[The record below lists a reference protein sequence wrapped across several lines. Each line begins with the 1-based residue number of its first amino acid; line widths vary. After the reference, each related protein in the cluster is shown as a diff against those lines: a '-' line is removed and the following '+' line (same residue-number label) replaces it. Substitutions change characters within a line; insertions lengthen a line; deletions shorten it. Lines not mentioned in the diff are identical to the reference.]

1 MVDENIINFLDKKS
15 NLFVVY
21 FIKRCH
27 NKILK
32 FQEIPVENVA
42 DSLEH
47 IKTIKDGH
55 EQLRAFKRLERR
67 VGYEKII
74 DIFKT
79 FKMNMNEI
87 DKISKE
93 IIGYMV
99 KSNNYKHA
107 FTKMS
112 MMGNIAYPED
122 LLDRYV
128 SYKIQQS
135 FENALYFNKIFK
147 DLNNGTYKE
156 IYKDIQ
162 SYIEKQIMSNTEQ
175 LGKYYMDKK
184 YFSCLD
190 SRYKKNSYINGC
202 IERLYLFCYE
212 DDLNLRVSNF
222 LEKFIFIDE
231 NFKDNYD
238 CKFSFSS
245 RLLNICKFDI
255 ELFNNINKKYED
267 KLDLVNDKEKGN
279 ILIFDLIKILKEGKY
294 KSKEIDENTILQ
306 HFPIESLFKNK
317 NSILKAI
324 FDIDFETGVKI
335 DENILL
341 FLENITKQAIDKN
354 LIDEEI
360 KNILVSFLITAKM
373 ISNKLLDKDLTDNI
387 PFLDDVNEAEFESY
401 FPYYTTKMIISAD
414 ELKAIFSEHSA
425 KYSNN
430 ILNEIMDN
438 QSLSKNKNRL

>member
-1 MVDENIINFLDKKS
+1 M
-15 NLFVVY
+15 
-21 FIKRCH
+21 
-27 NKILK
+27 
-32 FQEIPVENVA
+32 ENVA
-42 DSLEH
+42 ESLEH
-47 IKTIKDGH
+47 IKTIKDEY

-67 VGYEKII
+67 VGSEKITG
-74 DIFKT
+74 IFKT
-79 FKMNMNEI
+79 FKMNVNEI

-93 IIGYMV
+93 VIGYMV
-99 KSNNYKHA
+99 KSNNYKDA

-112 MMGNIAYPED
+112 MMGNMVYPED

-147 DLNNGTYKE
+147 DLNNATYKE

-190 SRYKKNSYINGC
+190 SRYKKNSYMNGC

-212 DDLNLRVSNF
+212 DDLNLRVSKF
-222 LEKFIFIDE
+222 LEKFIFQDE
-231 NFKDNYD
+231 DFKKNYN

-245 RLLNICKFDI
+245 RLLNICKFDF
-255 ELFNNINKKYED
+255 ELFNSITKKYED
-267 KLDLVNDKEKGN
+267 KLDLVNDKEKEN
-279 ILIFDLIKILKEGKY
+279 VLIFDLIKILKEGKY
-294 KSKEIDENTILQ
+294 KSKEINEAIFL
-306 HFPIESLFKNK
+306 HYFPIESLFKDEK
-317 NSILKAI
+317 SIIKAV
-324 FDIDFETGVKI
+324 FDIDFETGIQI
-335 DENILL
+335 DEHILS
-341 FLENITKQAIDKN
+341 FLEKMTQQAIDKN
-354 LIDEEI
+354 LISKEI
-360 KNILVSFLITAKM
+360 KNIMETFLIASKM
-373 ISNKLLDKDLTDNI
+373 VSNKLSGKELTDNI

-414 ELKAIFSEHSA
+414 ELKAIFAEHSA

-430 ILNEIMDN
+430 VLNDIMYN
-438 QSLSKNKNRL
+438 KSFSKNKNRL

>member
-1 MVDENIINFLDKKS
+1 MENIA
-15 NLFVVY
+15 
-21 FIKRCH
+21 
-27 NKILK
+27 
-32 FQEIPVENVA
+32 E
-42 DSLEH
+42 SLEN
-47 IKTIKDGH
+47 IKTIKDEY

-67 VGYEKII
+67 VGNEKIT

-79 FKMNMNEI
+79 FKMNVNEI

-99 KSNNYKHA
+99 KSNNYKDA

-162 SYIEKQIMSNTEQ
+162 SYIEKQIMNNTDQ

-190 SRYKKNSYINGC
+190 SKYKKNSYIDGC
-202 IERLYLFCYE
+202 IEKLYLFCYE
-212 DDLNLRVSNF
+212 DDLNLRVSKF

-267 KLDLVNDKEKGN
+267 KLDLINDKEKGN
-279 ILIFDLIKILKEGKY
+279 VLIFDLIKILKEGKY
-294 KSKEIDENTILQ
+294 KSKEINEKIILQ
-306 HFPIESLFKNK
+306 YFPIESLFKDEK
-317 NSILKAI
+317 SIIKAV
-324 FDIDFETGVKI
+324 FDIDFETGIKI
-335 DENILL
+335 DEHILS
-341 FLENITKQAIDKN
+341 FLEEITKKAIDKN
-354 LIDEEI
+354 LISEET
-360 KNILVSFLITAKM
+360 KNIMKTFLITSKM
-373 ISNKLLDKDLTDNI
+373 VSNKLSGKELTDNI

-430 ILNEIMDN
+430 VLNEIMDN
-438 QSLSKNKNRL
+438 SAVLKNKNRL

>member
-1 MVDENIINFLDKKS
+1 MENIA
-15 NLFVVY
+15 
-21 FIKRCH
+21 
-27 NKILK
+27 
-32 FQEIPVENVA
+32 E
-42 DSLEH
+42 SLEN
-47 IKTIKDGH
+47 IKTIKDEY
-55 EQLRAFKRLERR
+55 EQLRAFKRLEKR
-67 VGYEKII
+67 VGSEKIT
-74 DIFKT
+74 DVFKT
-79 FKMNMNEI
+79 FKMNVNEI

-112 MMGNIAYPED
+112 MMGNMAYPED

-162 SYIEKQIMSNTEQ
+162 SYIEKQIMNNTEQ
-175 LGKYYMDKK
+175 LGKYYIDKK

-190 SRYKKNSYINGC
+190 SKYKKNSYIDGC
-202 IERLYLFCYE
+202 IEKLYLFCYE
-212 DDLNLRVSNF
+212 DDLNLRISKF
-222 LEKFIFIDE
+222 LEKFIFINK

-255 ELFNNINKKYED
+255 ELFNSITKKYEE
-267 KLDLVNDKEKGN
+267 KLDLVNDKEKEN
-279 ILIFDLIKILKEGKY
+279 VLIFDLIKILKEGKY
-294 KSKEIDENTILQ
+294 KSNEINEKIILQ
-306 HFPIESLFKNK
+306 YFPIESLFKDEK
-317 NSILKAI
+317 SIIKAV
-324 FDIDFETGVKI
+324 FDIDFETGIKI
-335 DENILL
+335 DEHILS
-341 FLENITKQAIDKN
+341 FLEGITKKAIDKN
-354 LIDEEI
+354 LISEEI
-360 KNILVSFLITAKM
+360 KNVMKTFLITSKM
-373 ISNKLLDKDLTDNI
+373 VSNKLSGKELTDNI

-414 ELKAIFSEHSA
+414 ELKAIFAEHSA

-430 ILNEIMDN
+430 VLNDIMDN
-438 QSLSKNKNRL
+438 KSFSKNKNRL

>member
-1 MVDENIINFLDKKS
+1 M
-15 NLFVVY
+15 
-21 FIKRCH
+21 
-27 NKILK
+27 
-32 FQEIPVENVA
+32 ENVA
-42 DSLEH
+42 ESLEH
-47 IKTIKDGH
+47 IKTIKDEY

-67 VGYEKII
+67 VSCEKITN
-74 DIFKT
+74 IFKT
-79 FKMNMNEI
+79 FKMNVNEI

-93 IIGYMV
+93 VIGYMV
-99 KSNNYKHA
+99 KSNNYKDA

-112 MMGNIAYPED
+112 MMGNMVYPED

-147 DLNNGTYKE
+147 DLNNATYKE

-190 SRYKKNSYINGC
+190 SRYKKNSYMNGC

-212 DDLNLRVSNF
+212 DDLNLRVSKF
-222 LEKFIFIDE
+222 LEKFIFQDE
-231 NFKDNYD
+231 DFKKNYN

-245 RLLNICKFDI
+245 RLLNICKFDF
-255 ELFNNINKKYED
+255 ELFNSITKKYED
-267 KLDLVNDKEKGN
+267 KLDLVNDKEKEN
-279 ILIFDLIKILKEGKY
+279 VLIFDLIKILKEGKY
-294 KSKEIDENTILQ
+294 KSKEINEAIFL
-306 HFPIESLFKNK
+306 HYFPIESLFKDEK
-317 NSILKAI
+317 SIIKAV
-324 FDIDFETGVKI
+324 FDIDFETGIQI
-335 DENILL
+335 DEHILS
-341 FLENITKQAIDKN
+341 FLEKMTQQAIDKN
-354 LIDEEI
+354 LISKEI
-360 KNILVSFLITAKM
+360 KNIMETFLIASKM
-373 ISNKLLDKDLTDNI
+373 VSNKLSGKELTDNI

-414 ELKAIFSEHSA
+414 ELKAIFAEHSA

-430 ILNEIMDN
+430 VLNDIMYN
-438 QSLSKNKNRL
+438 KSFSKNKNRL